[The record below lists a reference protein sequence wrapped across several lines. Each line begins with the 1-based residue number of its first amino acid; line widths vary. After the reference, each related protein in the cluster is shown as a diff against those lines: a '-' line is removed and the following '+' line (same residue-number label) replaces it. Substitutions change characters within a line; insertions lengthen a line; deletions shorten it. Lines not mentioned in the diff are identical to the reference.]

1 LQFTNGTKF
10 EFGKAY
16 PPSDSNANTAISDR
30 FARQDGVENRDKVYL
45 FIYNPR
51 KEKNWKITT
60 NKKEG
65 LSVLLVKM
73 ESCEVLI
80 FAHWKLLSDGHVS
93 TSG

>member
-1 LQFTNGTKF
+1 MVSKTVIK
-10 EFGKAY
+10 Y
-16 PPSDSNANTAISDR
+16 I
-30 FARQDGVENRDKVYL
+30 YL
-45 FIYNPR
+45 FTTH
-51 KEKNWKITT
+51 EKKKKWKITT

-93 TSG
+93 ASG